1 MRYCYL
7 LCAAAVL
14 FALASPAGA
23 VPQFYNEFKKDYLDS
38 LKDKK
43 FAEAMDKA
51 DVKCL
56 VCHQGKQKKNR
67 NDFGKV
73 VGKLLTKKDAKDKE
87 KIATGLK
94 NALAKHVDPKNDKS
108 ETYMDRLMASKWPA
122 GKLEDLKKDPKKDPA
137 KDVKD
142 AATEGEKKEEK

>member
-1 MRYCYL
+1 MRSLRFL
-7 LCAAAVL
+7 LVVPVLIAFVVPAV
-14 FALASPAGA
+14 AIP
-23 VPQFYNEFKKDYLDS
+23 PFYVEFKKDYLDS

-43 FAEAMDKA
+43 FAEAMDKG

-87 KIATGLK
+87 KIAEGLK
-94 NALAKHVDPKNDKS
+94 KALAMHVDPKDDKS
-108 ETYMDRLMASKWPA
+108 ETYLDRLEKSEWPG
-122 GKLEDLKKDPKKDPA
+122 GKLDDLKKDPKKGAA
-137 KDVKD
+137 KE
-142 AATEGEKKEEK
+142 EGEKKE

>member
-1 MRYCYL
+1 MRALRCL
-7 LCAAAVL
+7 LVVPVLMAFVVPAAAV
-14 FALASPAGA
+14 P
-23 VPQFYNEFKKDYLDS
+23 PFYIEFKKDYIDS

-73 VGKLLTKKDAKDKE
+73 VGKFLTKKDAKDKE
-87 KIATGLK
+87 KIAEGLK
-94 NALAKHVDPKNDKS
+94 KALAMHVDPKDDKS
-108 ETYMDRLMASKWPA
+108 ETYMDRLAASKWPG
-122 GKLEDLKKDPKKDPA
+122 GKLEDLKKDPPKKAGEAA
-137 KDVKD
+137 K
-142 AATEGEKKEEK
+142 EEKKE

>member
-7 LCAAAVL
+7 LCAACVV

-23 VPQFYNEFKKDYLDS
+23 VPQFQKAFQETYLNS

-43 FAEAMDKA
+43 FAESMEKA

-56 VCHQGKQKKNR
+56 ICHQGKQKKNR

-73 VGKLLTKKDAKDKE
+73 VGKLLTKKDAKNKE
-87 KIATGLK
+87 KIAEGLK
-94 NALAKHVDPKNDKS
+94 KALAMHVDPKDDKS
-108 ETYMDRLMASKWPA
+108 PTYLERLESSQWPG
-122 GKLEDLKKDPKKDPA
+122 GKLEDLKKDPKKPA
-137 KDVKD
+137 GG
-142 AATEGEKKEEK
+142 EGEKKE

>member
-1 MRYCYL
+1 MRSLRFL
-7 LCAAAVL
+7 LVVPVLIAFVAPAV
-14 FALASPAGA
+14 A
-23 VPQFYNEFKKDYLDS
+23 VPPFYAEFKKDYIDS

-67 NDFGKV
+67 NEFGKV

-87 KIATGLK
+87 KIAAGLK
-94 NALAKHVDPKNDKS
+94 KALAMHVDPKDEKS
-108 ETYMDRLMASKWPA
+108 ETYMDRLMASQWPG
-122 GKLEDLKKDPKKDPA
+122 GKLEDLKKDPPKKA
-137 KDVKD
+137 G
-142 AATEGEKKEEK
+142 AAEPEAKKE